1 MNYPRFAIQLFL
13 CAGFISTSHSSA
25 SQELTKNEIKL
36 YKLLMEYRKETGLPA
51 IPVSKSLT
59 FVAQTHAK
67 DLAENYTP
75 NEKCNIHSWSDKA
88 NWKPVCYTDDQSQA
102 ELMWTKPQ
110 ELTSYKGY
118 GYEIAFSGK
127 AGSPAAVK
135 DAFAAWRK
143 SKEHNAVILNEDI
156 WENKWSAIGIGI
168 YGSYAVVW
176 FGNEPDN

>member
-1 MNYPRFAIQLFL
+1 MNNLRFAVQLFL
-13 CAGFISTSHSSA
+13 CTVFVSVFSPCA
-25 SQELTKNEIKL
+25 SQELTNNEAKL
-36 YKLLMEYRKETGLPA
+36 YELLMEYRKETGLPA

-59 FVAQTHAK
+59 FVAQAHAK

-75 NEKCNIHSWSDKA
+75 YEKCSIHSWSDKGKWA
-88 NWKPVCYTDDQSQA
+88 PVCYTDDQASA

-118 GYEIAFSGK
+118 GYEIAFSGQ

-135 DAFAAWRK
+135 DVFAAWKK

-156 WENKWSAIGIGI
+156 WENKWNAIGIC
-168 YGSYAVVW
+168 GSFAVVW
-176 FGNEPDN
+176 FGNEPED